1 MNFVS
6 SYGNPVCFIQQTSEA
21 QHTGAVD
28 QLDNMKSHL
37 IKILSTLCIILHL
50 DK

>member
-6 SYGNPVCFIQQTSEA
+6 SYGNPVFCIQKTSAA

-37 IKILSTLCIILHL
+37 MEILSTLCIFLHL